1 MSNPNLAYDQRLV
14 CVGLRKMTKDT
25 ALIRGGFLYWNNT
38 LAKQEFDV
46 EKVVT
51 ILVDYLG
58 VGVSEKKILMLTLHA
73 ASNKLFDELPPV
85 PAVLLS
91 MLKEGVDSS
100 IIDKSD
106 LENAREN
113 EAVVAAK
120 SPHWIVTEQYLLHLT
135 VYLGKHDREDLR
147 ELRNILMSEHIV
159 ELRGKTQKAIQQWAA
174 DGFAKVGLPE
184 DIAEAECYQITHGV
198 YMLMTEVIGPMESD
212 KIVDRVI
219 EDTLRLDAAA
229 RFSPR
234 KLL

>member
-106 LENAREN
+106 LENAR
-113 EAVVAAK
+113 
-120 SPHWIVTEQYLLHLT
+120 
-135 VYLGKHDREDLR
+135 
-147 ELRNILMSEHIV
+147 
-159 ELRGKTQKAIQQWAA
+159 
-174 DGFAKVGLPE
+174 
-184 DIAEAECYQITHGV
+184 
-198 YMLMTEVIGPMESD
+198 
-212 KIVDRVI
+212 
-219 EDTLRLDAAA
+219 
-229 RFSPR
+229 
-234 KLL
+234 